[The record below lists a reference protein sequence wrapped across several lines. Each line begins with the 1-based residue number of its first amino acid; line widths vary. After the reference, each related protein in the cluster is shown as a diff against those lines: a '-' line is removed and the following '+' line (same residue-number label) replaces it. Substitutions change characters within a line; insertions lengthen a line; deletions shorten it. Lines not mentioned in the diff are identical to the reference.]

1 MVRFVG
7 RFVRPSKETTSSLV
21 PPSFVV
27 APLIL
32 RRTKKFGG
40 KFHPRDCALSLSRK
54 GRSRSG
60 SNRVLE
66 KKEKREARPR
76 ERSGTIVEIIIR
88 SWKKISRVL
97 FQFVSRR
104 ALPRKIE
111 GRDAATGV
119 VFLVATFG
127 IVCGNRAFQRSEAD
141 TELDESGEERRGKRV
156 KRESI
161 GRA

>member
-21 PPSFVV
+21 PPSFLVVV

-60 SNRVLE
+60 SNRSSLRE
-66 KKEKREARPR
+66 EREAESSATGT
-76 ERSGTIVEIIIR
+76 ERNNRRNYYSIVEKNLSSFIP
-88 SWKKISRVL
+88 VAL
-97 FQFVSRR
+97 VSRR

-141 TELDESGEERRGKRV
+141 TELDESGEERRGKRG
-156 KRESI
+156 E
-161 GRA
+161 

>member
-21 PPSFVV
+21 PPSFLVVV

-60 SNRVLE
+60 SNRSSLRE
-66 KKEKREARPR
+66 EREAGSSATGT
-76 ERSGTIVEIIIR
+76 ERNNRRNYYSIVEKNLSSFIPVCISASSPPKNRGERRSNWSCVPRRDIR
-88 SWKKISRVL
+88 
-97 FQFVSRR
+97 
-104 ALPRKIE
+104 
-111 GRDAATGV
+111 DC
-119 VFLVATFG
+119 
-127 IVCGNRAFQRSEAD
+127 VCGNRAFQRSEAD
-141 TELDESGEERRGKRV
+141 TELDESGEERRGKRG
-156 KRESI
+156 E
-161 GRA
+161 

>member
-21 PPSFVV
+21 PPSFLVVV

-60 SNRVLE
+60 SNRSSL
-66 KKEKREARPR
+66 REEREERKARPW

-127 IVCGNRAFQRSEAD
+127 TVCGNRAFQRSEAD

-156 KRESI
+156 E
-161 GRA
+161 